1 MRRTL
6 ISVVGLIAGTVL
18 LVAIK
23 STAFGTPAGYVADAP
38 VNPAVPGGSSG
49 PGAAAGPA
57 GPGKSLG
64 QGTTPGRTPAAGTKP
79 GQPPAPGT
87 TPQPGQTTT
96 APSGPGAPTA
106 TKTTP
111 SQTGTTTTTAAPPP
125 TTVTVTGA
133 YVAVP
138 TAESPTSK
146 SSSCGDCHNYSIS
159 VTLTISG
166 GRITKA
172 TTSYNTSPAGSQR
185 YADQATNQL
194 QPAILSSQTWNLG
207 RVSGATYAGNA
218 WEQSARDAM
227 SKAGLPV

>member
-6 ISVVGLIAGTVL
+6 ISVVGLFAGTAL
-18 LVAIK
+18 LVGVK
-23 STAFGTPAGYVADAP
+23 STVLGPPAGYVADAP
-38 VNPAVPGGSSG
+38 VNPAAQGGTSGAVAGQSPG
-49 PGAAAGPA
+49 P
-57 GPGKSLG
+57 
-64 QGTTPGRTPAAGTKP
+64 GTTPGRTPTPGTKS

-96 APSGPGAPTA
+96 APGGPGAPTA
-106 TKTTP
+106 TTTTP
-111 SQTGTTTTTAAPPP
+111 SHPGTTTTTAAPPP

-185 YADQATNQL
+185 YADQATNKL

-227 SKAGLPV
+227 SKAGLAV

>member
-6 ISVVGLIAGTVL
+6 LAVVGLFAGTAL
-18 LVAIK
+18 LVGVK
-23 STAFGTPAGYVADAP
+23 STAMGAAAGRVADAP
-38 VNPAVPGGSSG
+38 LSPGAPGSGSG
-49 PGAAAGPA
+49 PGAAAGPV
-57 GPGKSLG
+57 GPAQSGRAA
-64 QGTTPGRTPAAGTKP
+64 TTPGRTPVPGTKP
-79 GQPPAPGT
+79 GQPSAPGT
-87 TPQPGQTTT
+87 TPQPGQPTT
-96 APSGPGAPTA
+96 APGGPGAPTA
-106 TKTTP
+106 TTTTP
-111 SQTGTTTTTAAPPP
+111 SQPGTTTTTAAPPP

-166 GRITKA
+166 GRITQA
-172 TTSYNTSPAGSQR
+172 TTSYSTSPAGSQR

>member
-6 ISVVGLIAGTVL
+6 ISVVGLFAGTAL
-18 LVAIK
+18 LVGVK
-23 STAFGTPAGYVADAP
+23 STALGTSAGYVADAP
-38 VNPAVPGGSSG
+38 LNPSAPGT
-49 PGAAAGPA
+49 PGQSARPA
-57 GPGKSLG
+57 
-64 QGTTPGRTPAAGTKP
+64 TTPGRTPS
-79 GQPPAPGT
+79 PGT
-87 TPQPGQTTT
+87 TPRPGQKTS
-96 APSGPGAPTA
+96 APGKPGTPTA
-106 TKTTP
+106 RTTTP
-111 SQTGTTTTTAAPPP
+111 SQPGATTTTAAPPSAS
-125 TTVTVTGA
+125 VTVTGA
-133 YVAVP
+133 YIAVP
-138 TAESPTSK
+138 TAQSPTSK

-166 GRITKA
+166 GRITQA

-185 YADQATNQL
+185 YADQAASQL